1 MESLFNYGIAF
12 LLGACLGSFANVVA
26 LRTLAR
32 RDWLYQ
38 PSVCFACQRRL
49 TIIENVPFFGYL
61 RRAGYCRCGAHR
73 LPTRYILVEL
83 ALAALMVLAY
93 SRFGGLNA
101 LILMPF
107 LVLLVIIFLTD
118 LDDFIIPDWASLGG
132 VGLALLFAFIG
143 AFMGAF
149 IDVSIVPNI
158 KTALFGGLAGFALIY
173 GINLIYRMVR
183 GHDGIG
189 LGDVKLMAMLGA
201 WLGPA
206 SLLPILF
213 LASVAGAF
221 WGIVSIV
228 LQRYKTNKDGFAIQ
242 PFGCFLVVAALLWL
256 FFAPDAVMMTQ

>member
-38 PSVCFACQRRL
+38 PSVCFACHRRL

-83 ALAALMVLAY
+83 VLAGLAVLAY

-132 VGLALLFAFIG
+132 VGLALLFAFI
-143 AFMGAF
+143 
-149 IDVSIVPNI
+149 DVSIVPNI
-158 KTALFGGLAGFALIY
+158 KTALFGALAGFALIY
-173 GINLIYRMVR
+173 SINLIYRMVR